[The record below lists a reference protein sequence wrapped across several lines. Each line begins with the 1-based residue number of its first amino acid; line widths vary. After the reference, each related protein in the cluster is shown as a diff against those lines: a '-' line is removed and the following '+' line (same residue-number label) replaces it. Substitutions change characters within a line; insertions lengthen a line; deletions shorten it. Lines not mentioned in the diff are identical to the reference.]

1 MRSFWTVG
9 IFLAFAVT
17 GCASPGID
25 EVRLKQFEIELKAE
39 LRAEIEASRQ
49 ELKSE
54 ISENKQELK
63 SYINDVRE
71 GARSEVS
78 ALNTLHD
85 SDNIERQKQFFSNKR
100 LIEDQAKRIYLIES
114 IVTTNAASTE
124 YKKENGFVTSIEG
137 ENIAIS
143 IGEESNIKS
152 GDEIGIYKGDDKVAS
167 GKITKVGTTSSE
179 GVLLTEDEE
188 VSVGDT
194 VKPVE

>member
-1 MRSFWTVG
+1 MRSFWIVG
-9 IFLAFAVT
+9 ILLALAVT

-25 EVRLKQFEIELKAE
+25 EVRLKQLEMDLKAE

-54 ISENKQELK
+54 ISKDKQELK
-63 SYINDVRE
+63 SDINAVRE
-71 GARSEVS
+71 GARSDVS
-78 ALNTLHD
+78 ALKTLHEN
-85 SDNIERQKQFFSNKR
+85 DNIERQKQFFSNKR

-124 YKKENGFVTSIEG
+124 YKKEDGFVTSIEG

-152 GDEIGIYKGDDKVAS
+152 GDEIGIYKGDDRVAS
-167 GKITKVGTTSSE
+167 GKITKVGTSSSE